1 MIVVDDGSS
10 DGTFAAALSSKD
22 TQLQHGEVRVMKLL
36 ANRGKGFAVRAG
48 MLAARGQLLLMADAD
63 GATSIR
69 DLERLERAVQKALQT
84 YSCS

>member
-10 DGTFAAALSSKD
+10 DGTFAAAVGCQRD
-22 TQLQHGEVRVMKLL
+22 LQHGSVRVLKLL
-36 ANRGKGFAVRAG
+36 ANRGKGFAVRCG

-69 DLERLERAVQKALQT
+69 DLERLERAVQKALKAKN
-84 YSCS
+84 